1 MKAYGSTIEE
11 ARADLF
17 GLYYLPDQKMIE
29 LGLTPNEDAFKAE
42 YYIYMMNGLMTQL
55 VRIEYG
61 HSVEEAHMRNRQLI
75 AKWAYEKGA
84 SEKVVELVKKEE
96 KTYVKIND

>member
-1 MKAYGSTIEE
+1 MPGIDQDALKAYGSTIEE

-42 YYIYMMNGLMTQL
+42 YYTYMMNGLMTQL

-75 AKWAYEKGA
+75 AKW
-84 SEKVVELVKKEE
+84 LMKKEPP
-96 KTYVKIND
+96 KKLLNW

>member
-1 MKAYGSTIEE
+1 
-11 ARADLF
+11 
-17 GLYYLPDQKMIE
+17 MIE

-42 YYIYMMNGLMTQL
+42 YYTYMMNGLMTQL

-75 AKWAYEKGA
+75 AKW
-84 SEKVVELVKKEE
+84 LMKKEPP
-96 KTYVKIND
+96 KKLLNW